1 MNETKTMRQFL
12 TEPISSTPLPGQS
25 EATRAPARRATG
37 AALAALCAAVLA
49 SAPAWAQSGASNCGP
64 IPIPGQYGPWDYRT
78 DRDKLAIVLGAHFTP
93 EVEALVRGKTS
104 ESPGGDISYT
114 LVSIPN
120 NHRALIAVMRL
131 GEKEK
136 TPMPRG
142 SRFSVQCWF
151 ERAVTFRPD
160 DAVVRM
166 IYSTY
171 LNKQGR
177 AQEAN
182 AQLEMATVQA
192 KDNGFTHYNIGLHY
206 FDMKNYDKALA
217 QAHKALALGFTQTAL
232 RDELQKVGKWSEPPE
247 AAPVPAT
254 DASAPA
260 VEATK

>member
-1 MNETKTMRQFL
+1 MNETKTMRQLL
-12 TEPISSTPLPGQS
+12 TESMSSTPLPGQP
-25 EATRAPARRATG
+25 EAVPAPARRAAG

-49 SAPAWAQSGASNCGP
+49 YAPAWAQSGASNCGP

-78 DRDKLAIVLGAHFTP
+78 DRDKLPIVLGAHFTP

-104 ESPGGDISYT
+104 TIGGDISYT
-114 LVSIPN
+114 LVTIPN

-136 TPMPRG
+136 STQPTG

-151 ERAVTFRPD
+151 ERALTFRPD

-182 AQLEMATVQA
+182 AQLEVAMVHA

-232 RDELQKVGKWSEPPE
+232 RDELQKAGKWSEPPA
-247 AAPVPAT
+247 AAPAPAA

-260 VEATK
+260 VEAAK

>member
-1 MNETKTMRQFL
+1 MIPVHPRHV
-12 TEPISSTPLPGQS
+12 
-25 EATRAPARRATG
+25 RAWLSLITLSIG
-37 AALAALCAAVLA
+37 LLAAA
-49 SAPAWAQSGASNCGP
+49 SAWSQSGGSSCGP
-64 IPIPGQYGPWDYRT
+64 MPLPGQYGPWDYRT

-120 NHRALIAVMRL
+120 NHRALIAVTRL

-136 TPMPRG
+136 TTQPKG

-151 ERAVTFRPD
+151 ERAITFRPD

-177 AQEAN
+177 PPEAN
-182 AQLEMATVQA
+182 AQLEQATVHA
-192 KDNGFTHYNIGLHY
+192 KDNAFTHYNIGLHY
-206 FDMKNYDKALA
+206 FDMKSYDKALL
-217 QAHKALALGFTQTAL
+217 QAHKAMALGFTQTAL
-232 RDELQKVGKWSEPPE
+232 RDQLQQLGKWSEPPE
-247 AAPVPAT
+247 APPTPA
-254 DASAPA
+254 AASSAPTA
-260 VEATK
+260 EPAK